1 MSADLIY
8 SLVLAFTNSKIKSE
22 LLYLIEPHILA
33 RRDEFNA
40 GQLVMLCSNYVQLEQ
55 GTVEFL
61 KQITT
66 LATLKA

>member
-33 RRDEFNA
+33 RRYEFNA